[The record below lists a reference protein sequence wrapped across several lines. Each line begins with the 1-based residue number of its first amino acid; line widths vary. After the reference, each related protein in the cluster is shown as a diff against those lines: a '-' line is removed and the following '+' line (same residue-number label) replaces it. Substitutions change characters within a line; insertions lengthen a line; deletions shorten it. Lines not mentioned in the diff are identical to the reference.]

1 MHPYYREPGST
12 EYGTSGYPAR
22 TRNHLCY
29 GHICPRVPT
38 REKRRT
44 LHRRRIGLDARLFGG
59 HSFVTKDF
67 FKGPVSRERNGAT
80 LPRAN
85 L

>member
-1 MHPYYREPGST
+1 
-12 EYGTSGYPAR
+12 
-22 TRNHLCY
+22 
-29 GHICPRVPT
+29 
-38 REKRRT
+38 
-44 LHRRRIGLDARLFGG
+44 LFGG